1 MRLNRSDKTELII
14 AGMMTIAARLVWWLV
29 LR

>member
-1 MRLNRSDKTELII
+1 MRLNRSDKTELIL
-14 AGMMTIAARLVWWLV
+14 AVMMTIAARLVWWLV